1 MVNSN
6 RVESCRR
13 LLKLPA
19 NWALHFQQ
27 QVDSPLLI
35 DKKGNDIQV
44 TYRYDAEAF
53 RALLLLKE
61 NAAKQD
67 FHLSETPRFAHD
79 GVMVK
84 DIFKATGDLKWLSSS
99 YEALKKEY
107 AFWMKER
114 IAPWAILAMGRA
126 IASPP
131 LALPFTPN
139 VISMSIPRLPMK
151 RPQLRVITRMPSC
164 R

>member
-79 GVMVK
+79 GVMVDCSRNGVPNLPALK
-84 DIFKATGDLKWLSSS
+84 RFITNSALLGLDVLMGVAPVTLPVESLTSVTATGNSS
-99 YEALKKEY
+99 
-107 AFWMKER
+107 
-114 IAPWAILAMGRA
+114 
-126 IASPP
+126 
-131 LALPFTPN
+131 
-139 VISMSIPRLPMK
+139 V
-151 RPQLRVITRMPSC
+151 
-164 R
+164 